1 MDFTL
6 QINLSVP
13 FTARSDEQAEERMEA
28 LEAWILDPVHN
39 TAPHYAGDV
48 EVSDFFT
55 SLGRR
60 IWARRSELAHSVPIR

>member
-6 QINLSVP
+6 QINLAVP
-13 FTARSDEQAEERMEA
+13 FTARNEDQAEERMEA

-60 IWARRSELAHSVPIR
+60 IWARRGELAHSLTNR